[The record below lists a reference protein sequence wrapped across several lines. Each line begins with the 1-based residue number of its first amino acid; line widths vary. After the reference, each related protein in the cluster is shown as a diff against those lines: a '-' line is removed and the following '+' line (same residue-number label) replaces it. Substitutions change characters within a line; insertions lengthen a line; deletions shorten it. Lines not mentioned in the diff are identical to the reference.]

1 MSLLS
6 EARDLALRQHRGE
19 VLSAA
24 DRQFI
29 ADVVDEVSP
38 PGQGPTRR
46 GGHHDSVANSSPS
59 M

>member
-38 PGQGPTRR
+38 ENFYMDGELFATE
-46 GGHHDSVANSSPS
+46 S
-59 M
+59 